1 MQIESLSMLMEMRM
15 VRLGNK
21 DHANNSSDLKPQR
34 WSTDLKVKL
43 KYLKMKLKRPLPK
56 GLMMSQRKSAGPD
69 AKIVVLKNLG
79 KTKLRIKLNKI
90 QIKESH
96 LVLEERGIPIRE
108 QNPR

>member
-1 MQIESLSMLMEMRM
+1 MLMEMRM

-79 KTKLRIKLNKI
+79 ITKLRIKLNKI

-96 LVLEERGIPIRE
+96 LVLEERGISIRE

>member
-1 MQIESLSMLMEMRM
+1 
-15 VRLGNK
+15 
-21 DHANNSSDLKPQR
+21 
-34 WSTDLKVKL
+34 
-43 KYLKMKLKRPLPK
+43 MKLKRPLPK
-56 GLMMSQRKSAGPD
+56 GLMMSQRKSADPD

-79 KTKLRIKLNKI
+79 KTKLRIKLNQI

>member
-56 GLMMSQRKSAGPD
+56 GLMMSQRKSAGPN

-79 KTKLRIKLNKI
+79 KTKLRIKINKI